1 MRLGEKGLSS
11 SALQRKLAGVRT
23 LAELGD
29 GRMEPEDVYAA
40 RSLAERATERL
51 AFGDGSTVVA
61 LAGATGSGK
70 SSLFNA
76 LVGADVSK
84 VGVRRP
90 TTAQATAAIWGEP
103 VDPLLDWLRIEKRH
117 RVQNESLEGLILLD
131 LPDHD
136 STEPAHRTEVD
147 RLVELVDVFIWVVDP
162 QKYADALLH
171 DLYLRPLAR
180 HAAVTLVVLNQAD
193 RLTEFDRDRCLR
205 DLKGLISA
213 DGLER
218 AEVVAASAVTGA
230 GVEHIRS
237 SVARRVRE
245 KRAAQAR
252 LSADIEAVATRFEP
266 YCRGRTAGVSRKDKY
281 RLVSAL
287 AEAGGAETIAEA
299 ARRSY
304 RREAGL
310 ATGWA
315 VTRWV
320 RRFRPDPL
328 GRLHLGEGF
337 GGRTSAPP
345 MGELGRARIEK
356 AQRDLAVGASEG
368 LTHPWPRLL
377 RERAADSTEE
387 LPEDMDKAIGRADV
401 RPSRKPSW
409 WTLGSILQK
418 LFLVS
423 VGVGFLWLGVLFA
436 LEWFQIPD
444 PPTPEIR
451 GFPWPTLL
459 FFGGLLLGFLTAFVF
474 GLFARVGAA
483 RVRRRALSSIE
494 KELQVVADNR
504 VIAPVEGELEVRAQ
518 LCAAI
523 ATLGSRG

>member
-1 MRLGEKGLSS
+1 MRLGDKGSTLG
-11 SALQRKLAGVRT
+11 ALQRKLDAVRT

-29 GRMEPEDVYAA
+29 GRAEPEDVLAA
-40 RSLAERATERL
+40 RSLAERATDRL
-51 AFGDGSTVVA
+51 AFGDRSTVVA

-76 LVGADVSK
+76 LVGADISE

-90 TTAQATAAIWGEP
+90 TTARATAVIWGEGA
-103 VDPLLDWLRIEKRH
+103 DPLLDWLSIERRH
-117 RVQNESLEGLILLD
+117 RIQDESLEGLILLD

-136 STEPAHRTEVD
+136 STEHSHRREVD

-162 QKYADALLH
+162 QKYADAVLH
-171 DLYLRPLAR
+171 DSYLRLLAR
-180 HAAVTLVVLNQAD
+180 HAAVTLVVLNQVD
-193 RLTEFDRDRCLR
+193 RLTESDRDRCLR
-205 DLKGLISA
+205 DLRGLITA

-218 AEVVAASAVTGA
+218 AEIVAASAVTGA

-237 SVARRVRE
+237 SVARRVHE

-252 LSADIEAVATRFEP
+252 LSADLEAVAGRFEV
-266 YCRGRTAGVSRKDKY
+266 YCGGRAAGVSRKDRD
-281 RLVSAL
+281 RLASAL
-287 AEAGGAETIAEA
+287 ADAGGAETIAEA

-328 GRLHLGEGF
+328 GRLHLGQGS

-345 MGELGRARIEK
+345 VGELGRARIEK
-356 AQRDLAVGASEG
+356 AQRELANGASG
-368 LTHPWPRLL
+368 DLTDPWPRLL
-377 RERAADSTEE
+377 RERAAGSTED
-387 LPEDMDKAIGRADV
+387 LLDDMDKVIGRAEV
-401 RPSRKPSW
+401 RPPKKPSW
-409 WTLGSILQK
+409 WSVGSILQK
-418 LFLVS
+418 LFLVC
-423 VGVGFLWLGVLFA
+423 VAVGFVWLGVLFA

-444 PPTPEIR
+444 PPTPEIN
-451 GFPWPTLL
+451 GIPWPTLL

-474 GLFARVGAA
+474 GLFARMGAA
-483 RVRRRALSSIE
+483 RVRKRARSSIE
-494 KELQVVADNR
+494 RGLQEVAEQR
-504 VIAPVEGELEVRAQ
+504 VIAPVQEELDVRAH
-518 LCAAI
+518 LFAAV
-523 ATLGSRG
+523 ATVKK